1 MSKKEKVHI
10 KSGVGG
16 GGGGGVR
23 SEGGR
28 GLVGSKV
35 GGSG

>member
-1 MSKKEKVHI
+1 MDVYEEVKLYRGHP
-10 KSGVGG
+10 VGG
-16 GGGGGVR
+16 
-23 SEGGR
+23 GGR